1 MNNNELMKDL
11 YKILRLSGWLDKATK
26 YFREHPERFTD
37 CSNYAGK
44 IASINMSVSYQPWSL
59 SAVADVK
66 PNVFISMSTISTDEH
81 KIIDEREFNVYETK
95 HIKSRT
101 WIDDKLVID
110 DTKVIDAKV
119 NNELCTLI
127 V

>member
-26 YFREHPERFTD
+26 YFREHPERFSD

-44 IASINMSVSYQPWSL
+44 IASINMSVSYQPESL

-66 PNVFISMSTISTDEH
+66 PNVFISIGNMST
-81 KIIDEREFNVYETK
+81 DEREFNVYDNNR
-95 HIKSRT
+95 IKSRT
-101 WIDDKLVID
+101 WIDNKVVID
-110 DTKVIDAKV
+110 DTKVIDDKV

>member
-1 MNNNELMKDL
+1 MNNNELMKEL
-11 YKILRLSGWLDKATK
+11 YKIAKQSGWLDKATK
-26 YFREHPERFTD
+26 YFREHPERFSD
-37 CSNYAGK
+37 CSNYVGK

-66 PNVFISMSTISTDEH
+66 PNVFISMSTISTAEH
-81 KIIDEREFNVYETK
+81 KIIDEREFNVYESN

-110 DTKVIDAKV
+110 NSIIIDDEEKTNV
-119 NNELCTLI
+119 
-127 V
+127 